1 MQWLFSRLQFHM
13 FAAAFALAVA
23 LLITAFFLFDGSYLV
38 RQGLGYLA
46 MQARARDI
54 ENLRRDGRV
63 DAETLAFFDRLKEIR
78 SFAAEELGLTVNS
91 SFSRYVA
98 TDRAYLVD
106 VVSAVRDDSFER
118 HTWRYPVLGRLFYR
132 GFYDRAGAY
141 REAAKLRKAG
151 FDVHVRPVR
160 AFSSLGFFSD
170 PAYSFMRGYGEYELA
185 NLIFHEQMHA
195 TVWAEGQNEFNEE
208 IATFVGEVGA
218 ERYIARKYGADS
230 EEYRSIYRL
239 RADRDAFREVI
250 RSVHSD
256 LQAAYDSLASRDARL
271 AAKWDI
277 FGDAQ
282 AEFAEKYDEL
292 FFTDRYR
299 GFAEAT
305 LSNAYIDSYMKY
317 SGDLGPYYRLLER
330 HEGDLRTVID
340 LFRVAASAPGDARGY
355 VASFLQ
361 LEPDASESS

>member
-1 MQWLFSRLQFHM
+1 M
-13 FAAAFALAVA
+13 FIAAFAFSVSI
-23 LLITAFFLFDGSYLV
+23 LIGAFFVFDGAYLV

-54 ENLRRDGRV
+54 EDLRRDGRV
-63 DAETLAFFDRLKEIR
+63 DIETLAFFERLIDIR
-78 SFAAEELGLTVNS
+78 TFAAAELGLTVDN

-106 VVSAVRDDSFER
+106 VVSAVREDSFER
-118 HTWRYPVLGRLFYR
+118 HTWQYPVLGRLFYR
-132 GFYDRAGAY
+132 GFYDSRSAD
-141 REAAKLRKAG
+141 REAAKLRRAG
-151 FDVHVRPVR
+151 FDVYVRPVR
-160 AFSSLGFFSD
+160 AFSSLGVFSD
-170 PAYSFMRGYGEYELA
+170 PAYSFMRGYSEYELA
-185 NLIFHEQMHA
+185 NLILHEQMHA

-218 ERYIARKYGADS
+218 ERYIAEKYGVDS
-230 EEYRSIYRL
+230 EEYRSIARF
-239 RADRDAFREVI
+239 RADRDTFREVI
-250 RSVHSD
+250 RSLHAD
-256 LQAAYDSLASRDARL
+256 LQAAYDSLASRDARI

-305 LSNAYIDSYMKY
+305 LNNAYVDSYMKY
-317 SGDLGPYYRLLER
+317 TGELSLYYRFLEQ
-330 HEGDLRTVID
+330 HDGDLRTVIEV
-340 LFRVAASAPGDARGY
+340 LKAVASAPGDAREY
-355 VASFLQ
+355 VDSLLL
-361 LEPDASESS
+361 LEPEARESS